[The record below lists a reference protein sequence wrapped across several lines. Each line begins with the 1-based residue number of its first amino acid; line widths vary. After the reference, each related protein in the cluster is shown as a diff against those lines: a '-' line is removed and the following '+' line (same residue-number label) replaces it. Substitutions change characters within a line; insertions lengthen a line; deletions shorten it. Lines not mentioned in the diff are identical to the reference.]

1 MSIAELDRI
10 NEKEWLKMFRKL
22 RHSVV
27 ICPKCNKETFFNFK
41 TNTPFQQRQA
51 ESR

>member
-1 MSIAELDRI
+1 VCSSDLISKIIARA
-10 NEKEWLKMFRKL
+10 
-22 RHSVV
+22 
-27 ICPKCNKETFFNFK
+27 NKETFFNFK